1 MQHPTVAVSR
11 RLDDVRYDIRGPLSR
26 RAHELEAEGR
36 AILRLNIGNPGL
48 FGFRVPQHLR
58 DAISAALPKSEA
70 YCHQQGLLEARE
82 AVAAQHRRNGAEAKA
97 ERVFIGNGVS
107 ELIDLTLRALLDA
120 GDEVLVPAPDYPLWT
135 AATRLNAGVPLHY
148 PCPAERDHLPDP
160 AEVEALVT
168 PRTRALVIINPN
180 NPTGAVY
187 PRELLVAL
195 VEVARRHGL
204 VLLCDE
210 IYDSVLYD
218 GAAFS
223 PLAPLAGEVPC
234 VSYGGLSKVHLACGY
249 RVGWLSLTGPDAR
262 VHELVRAFDLLASL
276 RLCSNVTAQWAIR
289 PALEG
294 PNEIGRLT
302 SAGGRL
308 HAARAAVTDAVGRSA
323 FLRLVAPQG
332 ALYAFPSVDPAALPD
347 FDDAAFA
354 LDLLEHE
361 QILLVPGSSFNI
373 DARNHFRLTLLP
385 EPAVLADALAR
396 IERELERSAEGT
408 AAQRRVA

>member
-1 MQHPTVAVSR
+1 MQHPTVATSR
-11 RLDDVRYDIRGPLSR
+11 RLEDVRYDIRGPLSR
-26 RAHELEAEGR
+26 RAHELEAEGK

-58 DAISAALPKSEA
+58 DAIATALPKSEA

-82 AVAAQHRRNGAEAKA
+82 AVAAQHRRNGAQARA
-97 ERVFIGNGVS
+97 EHVFIGNGVS
-107 ELIDLTLRALLDA
+107 ELIDLSLRALLDA

-135 AATRLNAGVPLHY
+135 AATRLNGGVPLHY
-148 PCPAERDHLPDP
+148 PCPPERAHLPDP
-160 AEVEALVT
+160 AEIEAMVT

-195 VEVARRHGL
+195 VDVARRHGL

-218 GAAFS
+218 GAAFT
-223 PLAPLAGEVPC
+223 PLAPLAGETPC
-234 VSYGGLSKVHLACGY
+234 ISYGGLSKVHLACGY
-249 RVGWLSLTGPDAR
+249 RVGWLSVTGTERR
-262 VHELVRAFDLLASL
+262 VHDLVRALDLLASL
-276 RLCSNVTAQWAIR
+276 RLCSNVTAQWAIK

-294 PNEIGRLT
+294 PNEIGALT
-302 SAGGRL
+302 RPGGRL
-308 HAARAAVTDAVGRSA
+308 HAARAAVVDAVERSE
-323 FLRLVAPQG
+323 FLRMVAPHG
-332 ALYAFPSVDPAALPD
+332 ALYAFPGVDPERLPG
-347 FDDAAFA
+347 FEDATFA

-361 QILLVPGSSFNI
+361 QIILVPGSSFNI
-373 DARNHFRLTLLP
+373 AARNHFRLTLLP

-396 IERELERSAEGT
+396 IERELART
-408 AAQRRVA
+408 ARNAARRVA

>member
-1 MQHPTVAVSR
+1 MPHPTVATSR
-11 RLDDVRYDIRGPLSR
+11 RLEDVRYDIRGPLSR
-26 RAHELEAEGR
+26 RAHELEAAGKP
-36 AILRLNIGNPGL
+36 ILRLNIGNPGL

-58 DAISAALPKSEA
+58 DAIATALPKSEA

-82 AVAAQHRRNGAEAKA
+82 AVAAQHRRNGAEARP
-97 ERVFIGNGVS
+97 EHVFIGNGVS
-107 ELIDLTLRALLDA
+107 ELIDLSLRALLDA

-135 AATRLNAGVPLHY
+135 AATRLNGGVPLHY
-148 PCPAERDHLPDP
+148 PCPPERAHLPDP
-160 AEVEALVT
+160 AEIEAMVT

-187 PRELLVAL
+187 PRELLAAL
-195 VEVARRHGL
+195 VDVARRHRL

-218 GAAFS
+218 GAAFT
-223 PLAPLAGEVPC
+223 PLAPLAGETPC
-234 VSYGGLSKVHLACGY
+234 ISYGGLSKVHLACGY
-249 RVGWLSLTGPDAR
+249 RVGWLSVTGHEHR
-262 VHELVRAFDLLASL
+262 VHDLVRALDLLASL

-294 PNEIGRLT
+294 PNEIGALT
-302 SAGGRL
+302 RPGGRL
-308 HAARAAVTDAVGRSA
+308 HAARAAVVDAVERSE
-323 FLRLVAPQG
+323 FLRMVAPDG
-332 ALYAFPSVDPAALPD
+332 ALYAFPGVDPERLPG

-361 QILLVPGSSFNI
+361 QIILVPGSSFNI
-373 DARNHFRLTLLP
+373 AARNHFRLTLLP

-396 IERELERSAEGT
+396 IERELARIARN
-408 AAQRRVA
+408 AARRVA

>member
-1 MQHPTVAVSR
+1 MQNTTVAVSR
-11 RLDDVRYDIRGPLSR
+11 RLDEVRYDIRGPLSR

-36 AILRLNIGNPGL
+36 TILRLNIGNPGL

-82 AVAAQHRRNGAEAKA
+82 AVAAQHRRNGAEARA
-97 ERVFIGNGVS
+97 EQVFIGNGVS
-107 ELIDLTLRALLDA
+107 ELIDLSLRALLDA

-135 AATRLNAGVPLHY
+135 AATRLNGGVPLHY
-148 PCPAERDHLPDP
+148 PCPPERAHLPDP
-160 AEVEALVT
+160 DEIEAMIT

-187 PRELLVAL
+187 PRALLLAL

-218 GAAFS
+218 GATLT
-223 PLAPLAGEVPC
+223 PLAPLAGDTPC
-234 VSYGGLSKVHLACGY
+234 ISYGGLSKVHLACGY
-249 RVGWLSLTGPDAR
+249 RVGWLSLTGSDKR
-262 VHELVRAFDLLASL
+262 VHDLVRALDLLASL
-276 RLCSNVTAQWAIR
+276 RLCSNVTAQWAIK

-294 PNEIGRLT
+294 PNEIGALT
-302 SAGGRL
+302 RPGGRL
-308 HAARAAVTDAVGRSA
+308 HAARAAIVEAVARSE
-323 FLRLVAPQG
+323 FLHMVAPQG
-332 ALYAFPSVDPAALPD
+332 ALYAFPGVDSGRLPG
-347 FDDAAFA
+347 FDDAEFA

-361 QILLVPGSSFNI
+361 QIILVPGSSFNI
-373 DARNHFRLTLLP
+373 AARNHFRLTLLP

-396 IERELERSAEGT
+396 IERQLERTAERAG
-408 AAQRRVA
+408 AKRRVA

>member
-1 MQHPTVAVSR
+1 MQHPAIAVSR
-11 RLDDVRYDIRGPLSR
+11 RLEDVRYDIRGPLSR

-82 AVAAQHRRNGAEAKA
+82 AVAAQHRRQGADARA
-97 ERVFIGNGVS
+97 EHVFIGNGVS
-107 ELIDLTLRALLDA
+107 ELIDLTLRALLDP

-135 AATRLNAGVPLHY
+135 AATRLNGGVPRHY
-148 PCPAERDHLPDP
+148 PCPATRGHLPDP

-180 NPTGAVY
+180 NPTGVVY
-187 PRELLVAL
+187 PRELLLAL
-195 VEVARRHGL
+195 VEVARRHDL
-204 VLLCDE
+204 VLLGDE

-223 PLAPLAGEVPC
+223 PLAPLAGDAPC
-234 VSYGGLSKVHLACGY
+234 ISYGGLSKVHLACGY
-249 RVGWLSLTGPDAR
+249 RVGWLSLTGPEAR
-262 VHELVRAFDLLASL
+262 VHDLVRAFDLLASL
-276 RLCSNVTAQWAIR
+276 RLCSNVTAQWAIK

-294 PNEIGRLT
+294 PNEIGALT
-302 SAGGRL
+302 RPGGRL
-308 HAARAAVTDAVGRSA
+308 HAARSAITAAVDRSA

-332 ALYAFPSVDPAALPD
+332 ALYAFPSVDPAVLPD

-373 DARNHFRLTLLP
+373 EARNHFRLTLLP
-385 EPAVLADALAR
+385 EPAVLVDALAR
-396 IERELERSAEGT
+396 IERELERSAEG
-408 AAQRRVA
+408 AQRRVA

>member
-1 MQHPTVAVSR
+1 MQNTTVAVSR

-36 AILRLNIGNPGL
+36 NILRLNIGNPGL

-70 YCHQQGLLEARE
+70 YCHQQGLLEARD

-97 ERVFIGNGVS
+97 EHVFIGNGVS
-107 ELIDLTLRALLDA
+107 ELIDLSLRALLDA

-135 AATRLNAGVPLHY
+135 AATRLNGGVPLHY
-148 PCPAERDHLPDP
+148 PCPPERAHLPDP
-160 AEVEALVT
+160 DEIEAMVT

-187 PRELLVAL
+187 PRELLVTL
-195 VEVARRHGL
+195 VDVARRHGL

-210 IYDSVLYD
+210 IYESVLYD
-218 GAAFS
+218 DAAFT
-223 PLAPLAGEVPC
+223 PLAPLAGDTPC
-234 VSYGGLSKVHLACGY
+234 ISYGGLSKVHLACGY
-249 RVGWLSLTGPDAR
+249 RVGWLSLTGAERRMHD
-262 VHELVRAFDLLASL
+262 LVRALDLLASL
-276 RLCSNVTAQWAIR
+276 RLCSNVTAQWAIK

-294 PNEIGRLT
+294 PNEIGALT
-302 SAGGRL
+302 RPGGRL
-308 HAARAAVTDAVGRSA
+308 HAARAAVVDAVARSG
-323 FLRLVAPQG
+323 FLRMVAPQG
-332 ALYAFPSVDPAALPD
+332 ALYAFPGVDTTRLPG
-347 FDDAAFA
+347 FDDADFA

-361 QILLVPGSSFNI
+361 QIILVPGSSFNI
-373 DARNHFRLTLLP
+373 AARNHFRLTLLP

-396 IERELERSAEGT
+396 IERQFERTAERVD
-408 AAQRRVA
+408 AQRRVA